1 MALSESEIRKYSARV
16 YMSKLRLLYENG
28 FYGVLLSHMKFS
40 IDEECDTAYTDGERI
55 AFSPKFMDELN
66 DSELDFV
73 LMHEVLHV
81 ALLHCFRTGDR
92 QSDLFNIACD
102 IVVNSNIKHSK
113 NDKDSDITLRKYG
126 VAMHLTPDGKEGY
139 EFTAEEVYEML
150 VDHCKKNNLAVNPDA
165 NTGFDRHDRWNKPKK
180 GNNKGDGNSSPVG
193 GVGDAASVDDDG
205 YLSDLWKQRVAEA
218 AEAAKTFEGGS
229 KNAGNLPAGIERMIY
244 DLTHP
249 KLNWRQVLCD
259 FVSEEITD
267 YSFFP
272 PDRRFSESDFF
283 LPDLNE
289 KDDRAENIL
298 FMVDTSGSM
307 SDKMIAEIYSELK
320 GAIDQF
326 GGKLS
331 GWLGFFDWVVYEPI
345 PFDSVNEL
353 LSIRPKGGGGTNFDA
368 IFEYVSKQ
376 TEIEEIAAIV
386 TLTDGY
392 CSFPEESAAN
402 GIPVLWIINSDVTAP
417 WGQSVKI

>member
-1 MALSESEIRKYSARV
+1 MQ
-16 YMSKLRLLYENG
+16 N
-28 FYGVLLSHMKFS
+28 
-40 IDEECDTAYTDGERI
+40 
-55 AFSPKFMDELN
+55 
-66 DSELDFV
+66 
-73 LMHEVLHV
+73 
-81 ALLHCFRTGDR
+81 
-92 QSDLFNIACD
+92 
-102 IVVNSNIKHSK
+102 
-113 NDKDSDITLRKYG
+113 
-126 VAMHLTPDGKEGY
+126 
-139 EFTAEEVYEML
+139 
-150 VDHCKKNNLAVNPDA
+150 
-165 NTGFDRHDRWNKPKK
+165 
-180 GNNKGDGNSSPVG
+180 
-193 GVGDAASVDDDG
+193 DDDG

-229 KNAGNLPAGIERMIY
+229 KNAGNIPAGIERMIY

-259 FVSEEITD
+259 FISEEITD

-272 PDRRFSESDFF
+272 PDRRFSDSDFF

-345 PFDSVNEL
+345 PFDSVNDL
-353 LSIRPKGGGGTNFDA
+353 LAIRPKGGGGTNFDA

-376 TEIEEIAAIV
+376 QEMEEIAAIV
-386 TLTDGY
+386 ILTDGY

-402 GIPVLWIINSDVTAP
+402 GIPVLWIINSDITAP
-417 WGQSVKI
+417 WGQSVKL